1 MADDQA
7 QNSEAE
13 EKTKTQAL
21 MKSIPN
27 IAYYKAKRYQI
38 KSPPKYLN
46 ITRLF
51 FIYGTR
57 RQIK

>member
-21 MKSIPN
+21 MKSSPN
-27 IAYYKAKRYQI
+27 IAYYKAKRYQL

-51 FIYGTR
+51 FIYG
-57 RQIK
+57 IKGK

>member
-21 MKSIPN
+21 MKSSPN
-27 IAYYKAKRYQI
+27 IAYYKA

-51 FIYGTR
+51 FIYG
-57 RQIK
+57 IEGK